1 MANYRILYNSLS
13 GNGTGKEQAEALKGK
28 LDGSLEFTDI
38 TGIADYRSFF
48 EELPA
53 GTIPVLCGGDGTLNR
68 FVNDCEAAGAVIPD
82 CILYYAGGTGNDFLR
97 DIGTVP
103 GSDPVPVAKYIK
115 DLPVA
120 DIEGKKYRFFNGVGF
135 GIDGYC
141 CEEGDRQRSIPGK
154 KINYTSIAI
163 GGLLGKYRPR
173 DVRVTVDGVEHFFR
187 KAWLAPVM
195 KGRFYGGG
203 MMAAPDQDRLDPD
216 GLLTAMIFHG
226 SGKLRT
232 LMIFPGIFKGEHV
245 KHTKN
250 ISVLKGRDITVEY
263 FEPTPLQVDG
273 ETVSGVKVCRCTAAK
288 KD

>member
-120 DIEGKKYRFFNGVGF
+120 DIEGKKYR
-135 GIDGYC
+135 
-141 CEEGDRQRSIPGK
+141 S
-154 KINYTSIAI
+154 
-163 GGLLGKYRPR
+163 
-173 DVRVTVDGVEHFFR
+173 
-187 KAWLAPVM
+187 
-195 KGRFYGGG
+195 
-203 MMAAPDQDRLDPD
+203 
-216 GLLTAMIFHG
+216 
-226 SGKLRT
+226 
-232 LMIFPGIFKGEHV
+232 
-245 KHTKN
+245 
-250 ISVLKGRDITVEY
+250 
-263 FEPTPLQVDG
+263 
-273 ETVSGVKVCRCTAAK
+273 
-288 KD
+288 